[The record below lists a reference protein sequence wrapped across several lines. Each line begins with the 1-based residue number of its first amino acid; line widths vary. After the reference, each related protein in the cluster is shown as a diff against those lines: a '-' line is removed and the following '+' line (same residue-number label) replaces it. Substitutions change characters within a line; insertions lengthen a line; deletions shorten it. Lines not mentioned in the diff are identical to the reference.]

1 MAPLTEDK
9 HKRYARY
16 AAYCLEMGAAAKDRA
31 ARAIQS
37 EMAAE
42 WLELTDAVLQPPK
55 RWRVIKPT

>member
-1 MAPLTEDK
+1 MAALKEDK

-16 AAYCLEMGAAAKDRA
+16 AAYCLETAAASKNRA
-31 ARAIQS
+31 AGAIQS

-42 WLELTDAVLQPPK
+42 WLELTDLVLQPPK